1 MLSSVGTLS
10 SRQEREQSWTPLLAA
25 VGKGSLDTARLLLE
39 AGADVGAAVEGE
51 SALHMAAEDGHVA
64 MVELLVEYKAELDG
78 KSGVGLTPLHLAC
91 AHGHDDV
98 VRVLPQAGADMFV
111 DCAGWT
117 CVAVAAKKDHVHVL
131 RQLLDAGG
139 EDKRVF
145 EPIER
150 HNASPVFLA
159 ARFGSRRAVQLLL
172 AHGADVDAANV
183 LQQTPLDA
191 AVGYGHTDIVLDLVQ
206 HGVDASAASTTAM
219 FQAAKRGHADTLRLA
234 LDAGAD
240 ATCSLDGESV
250 LQFAVSKNQAD
261 VVRVLL
267 DHGADRFRLGEGEGV
282 GEGVG
287 QGVREL
293 LRSYFPYECEQMMQ
307 MFLGVVS
314 SPQLSGYALLD
325 MNAVALVQGFVTG
338 RERGSTRAACRTL
351 N

>member
-1 MLSSVGTLS
+1 M
-10 SRQEREQSWTPLLAA
+10 
-25 VGKGSLDTARLLLE
+25 
-39 AGADVGAAVEGE
+39 
-51 SALHMAAEDGHVA
+51 
-64 MVELLVEYKAELDG
+64 
-78 KSGVGLTPLHLAC
+78 
-91 AHGHDDV
+91 
-98 VRVLPQAGADMFV
+98 
-111 DCAGWT
+111 
-117 CVAVAAKKDHVHVL
+117 AVAAKKDHVRVL
-131 RQLLDAGG
+131 RQQLDAGG

-325 MNAVALVQGFVTG
+325 MNAVALDSCRALSPAANGACSVQNAQLPSIHTNLCVDVFFNPSNISPPLSLSCPNWKWSKP
-338 RERGSTRAACRTL
+338 STRPVSGFKGLLPCLVLRIAFKTAENSHATPTL
-351 N
+351 TRHFT